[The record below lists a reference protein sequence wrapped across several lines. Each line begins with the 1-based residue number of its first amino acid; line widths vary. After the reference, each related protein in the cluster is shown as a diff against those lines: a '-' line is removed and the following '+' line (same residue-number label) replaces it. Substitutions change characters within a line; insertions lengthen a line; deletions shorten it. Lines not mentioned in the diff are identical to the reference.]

1 VQRNIIGEQALGLPR
16 EPAAD
21 RGVPWKELASR

>member
-1 VQRNIIGEQALGLPR
+1 VHRNNLAEQALGLPR

-21 RGVPWKELASR
+21 LDTPWNQLKRG